1 MGSVN
6 PIVLYYDIALV
17 VSIVLTGVYLFMW
30 HKHFDAHIT
39 LIFLLVPLMCLGYVL
54 RAHSTALSEAL
65 AANKLIYL
73 GACYL
78 QLIVLLAIF
87 NLGEIRAGKA
97 GRYIKTVAFAICAAI
112 FVYVLNPMQSGDFYK
127 NTALEFHNG
136 LPVLV
141 KEYGWMHTVFEV
153 MVLVYYLLSIVTIL
167 YCLFRKNQVS
177 RKILGLLLF
186 PETLAVAAFFL
197 GKMAGGDAELL
208 PAVYVIAQINYLI
221 IVARISLYDI
231 TDTAIDSLVKNGD
244 TGFIAV
250 DFNHHYLGSNET
262 AKEIFPILRKLT
274 VDLSVRRRKS
284 FSDLVTP
291 WLETYQQDR
300 NRNTA
305 DYEKDGRYYRI
316 IVSPLYNGRREKGY
330 ELTITDNTK
339 DRSYIQII
347 KRQND
352 QLTDANE
359 TLEDKV
365 AEKTAHLEE
374 MHDKLILGMATMVE
388 SRDNSTGGH
397 IRRTSEGV
405 KILLSEMSSED
416 FPELTEEIR
425 DKLIKAAPMHDLG
438 KIAVDDEILRKP
450 GRFTP
455 EEFEQMK
462 RHAPEGARIVHEVL
476 RGTDDVVFHHIAEN
490 VAHYHH
496 ERWDGKGYPDGLKG
510 EEIPL
515 EARIMAVAD
524 VYDALVSKRVY
535 KERMS
540 FEKADAIMMEGMGSQ
555 FAPEMKDVYCR
566 ARPKLEAYYLEQEKL
581 EAAREAQEAERKA
594 EMEAEQASE
603 RETVKEKD
611 RAE

>member
-1 MGSVN
+1 MSGVN
-6 PIVLYYDIALV
+6 PVVLYYDIVLAL
-17 VSIVLTGVYLFMW
+17 SIVLTGIYLFMW

-39 LIFLLVPLMCLGYVL
+39 LVFVLVPLICLGYAL
-54 RAHSTALSEAL
+54 RAHATALPEAL

-78 QLIVLLAIF
+78 QLIVLLVIF
-87 NLGEIRAGKA
+87 NLGDIRAGKA
-97 GRYIKTVAFAICAAI
+97 GRYIKTLAFAICTVI
-112 FVYVLNPMQSGDFYK
+112 YVYVLNPMQSGDFYRH
-127 NTALEFHNG
+127 TELEFHNG

-141 KEYGWMHTVFEV
+141 KEYGWMHTAFEI
-153 MVLVYYLLSIVTIL
+153 MVVIYYLLSIATL
-167 YCLFRKNQVS
+167 LFCLVRKNQVS

-197 GKMAGGDAELL
+197 GKKVGGDAELL
-208 PAVYVIAQINYLI
+208 PAVYVIAQVNYLI
-221 IVARISLYDI
+221 IVARIALYDI
-231 TDTAIDSLVKNGD
+231 TDTAVDSLVKNGD

-274 VDLSVRRRKS
+274 VDLSVRKRKS

-291 WLETYQQDR
+291 WLDAYQLDR
-300 NRNTA
+300 SRNTA
-305 DYEKDGRYYRI
+305 DYEKDDRVYRI
-316 IVSPLYNGRREKGY
+316 VISPLYNGRRERGY
-330 ELTITDNTK
+330 ELTVTDNTK
-339 DRSYIQII
+339 DRRFISLLN
-347 KRQND
+347 R
-352 QLTDANE
+352 TV
-359 TLEDKV
+359 EDKT
-365 AEKTAHLEE
+365 EQLKD
-374 MHDKLILGMATMVE
+374 MYNRLIKGMADMVE
-388 SRDNSTGGH
+388 SRDKSTGGH

-405 KILLSEMSSED
+405 KILLSEMRSWE
-416 FPELTEEIR
+416 FPELTDTFR
-425 DKLIKAAPMHDLG
+425 KNLIHAAPMHDLG
-438 KIAVDDEILRKP
+438 KITVPDAILNKP

-455 EEFEQMK
+455 EEYEQMK
-462 RHAPEGARIVHEVL
+462 DHAANGALIVHRL
-476 RGTDDVVFHHIAEN
+476 LDGTEDEAFHVMAES
-490 VAHYHH
+490 VAQFHH

-566 ARPKLEAYYLEQEKL
+566 ARPKLEAYYLEEERIETEK
-581 EAAREAQEAERKA
+581 EKEEAERKA
-594 EMEAEQASE
+594 KAE
-603 RETVKEKD
+603 KEKD
-611 RAE
+611 RTE

>member
-17 VSIVLTGVYLFMW
+17 VSIVLTGIYLFMW

-54 RAHSTALSEAL
+54 RAHSTVLPEAL

-78 QLIVLLAIF
+78 QLIVLLVIF
-87 NLGEIRAGKA
+87 NLGNIRAGRA
-97 GRYIKTVAFAICAAI
+97 GRYIKTLAYAVCTAV
-112 FVYVLNPMQSGDFYK
+112 FVFVLNPMQSGDFYRH
-127 NTALEFHNG
+127 TALEFHNG

-141 KEYGWMHTVFEV
+141 KEYGWMHTVFEA
-153 MVLVYYLLSIVTIL
+153 MVLIYYLLSIVTIL

-197 GKMAGGDAELL
+197 GKIAGGDAELL
-208 PAVYVIAQINYLI
+208 PAVYVIAQVNYLI
-221 IVARISLYDI
+221 IVSRVSLYDV
-231 TDTAIDSLVKNGD
+231 TDTAVDSLVQNGD
-244 TGFIAV
+244 TGFIAM
-250 DFNHHYLGSNET
+250 DFAHHYLGSNET

-284 FSDLVTP
+284 FGDLVSP
-291 WLETYQQDR
+291 WLEAYQQDR

-305 DYEKDGRYYRI
+305 DYEKDDKVYRI
-316 IVSPLYNGRREKGY
+316 TISPLYNGRRERGY
-330 ELTITDNTK
+330 ELTITDNTQ
-339 DRSYIQII
+339 DRRFISLLN
-347 KRQND
+347 RMV
-352 QLTDANE
+352 E
-359 TLEDKV
+359 
-365 AEKTAHLEE
+365 EKTGQLKD
-374 MHDKLILGMATMVE
+374 MYTRLIRGMGDMVE
-388 SRDNSTGGH
+388 SRDKSTGGH
-397 IRRTSEGV
+397 IKRTSEGV
-405 KILLSEMSSED
+405 KILLGEMRRWE
-416 FPELTEEIR
+416 FPELT
-425 DKLIKAAPMHDLG
+425 DKFRENLILAAPMHDLG
-438 KIAVDDEILRKP
+438 KITVPDAILNKP

-455 EEFEQMK
+455 EEYEKMK
-462 RHAPEGARIVHEVL
+462 DHAANGATIIHKL
-476 RGTDDVVFHHIAEN
+476 LDGTDEVFHVMAES
-490 VAHYHH
+490 VAQFHH

-566 ARPKLEAYYLEQEKL
+566 ARPKLEAYYLEQE
-581 EAAREAQEAERKA
+581 ETAREAQEAAGKTQTETKQAA
-594 EMEAEQASE
+594 EH
-603 RETVKEKD
+603 ETEKEKD
-611 RAE
+611 RTE